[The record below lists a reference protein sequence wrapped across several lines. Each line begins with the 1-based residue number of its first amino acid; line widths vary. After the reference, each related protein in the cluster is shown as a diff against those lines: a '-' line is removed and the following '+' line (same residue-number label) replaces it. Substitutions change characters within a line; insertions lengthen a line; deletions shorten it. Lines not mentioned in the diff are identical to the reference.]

1 MPRKKVASFEEN
13 LMDLEDIVTRLEGG
27 EAGLEEIMADYTQG
41 MKLAKTCMEA
51 LQKAEKQLDVLLQ
64 EEADGSVIEDQLV
77 IEGEQ

>member
-1 MPRKKVASFEEN
+1 MPRKKAATFEEN
-13 LMDLEDIVTRLEGG
+13 LMELENIVSKLESG

-41 MKLAKTCMEA
+41 MKLAKSCMEA

-64 EEADGSVIEDQLV
+64 EDADGNVMENELA